1 MGKNIS
7 KIIEYISIVIENEIG
22 NINKHVIS
30 GCLFIAFVKLIII
43 KFQFYNIMVS
53 SSVPF
58 IDFDKM
64 AFKKS

>member
-1 MGKNIS
+1 MGKIIS

-43 KFQFYNIMVS
+43 KF
-53 SSVPF
+53 
-58 IDFDKM
+58 
-64 AFKKS
+64 